1 MGSEELIM
9 ARPYSEK
16 YLLSIDKLDPTRAGV
31 QLGKLCVQ
39 ANLPITYIAKAFNV
53 SRMSIHSWFRGQY
66 VREKNYERITKF
78 IELVNKGLDKGVL
91 PAMSSTD
98 AKSFIES
105 KVIDKI

>member
-1 MGSEELIM
+1 
-9 ARPYSEK
+9 
-16 YLLSIDKLDPTRAGV
+16 
-31 QLGKLCVQ
+31 
-39 ANLPITYIAKAFNV
+39 
-53 SRMSIHSWFRGQY
+53 MSIHSWFRGQY

-98 AKSFIES
+98 AKNFIES

>member
-1 MGSEELIM
+1 
-9 ARPYSEK
+9 
-16 YLLSIDKLDPTRAGV
+16 V
-31 QLGKLCVQ
+31 QLGRVCVK
-39 ANLPITYIAKAFNV
+39 ANLPTTYVAEAFNV

-91 PAMSSTD
+91 PAMSSSD
-98 AKSFIES
+98 AKSFIEL

>member
-1 MGSEELIM
+1 M
-9 ARPYSEK
+9 ARPYSEQFLISLQK
-16 YLLSIDKLDPTRAGV
+16 ADPTRIGV
-31 QLGKLCVQ
+31 QLGKVCVK
-39 ANLPITYIAKAFNV
+39 ANLPTTYVAEAFNV